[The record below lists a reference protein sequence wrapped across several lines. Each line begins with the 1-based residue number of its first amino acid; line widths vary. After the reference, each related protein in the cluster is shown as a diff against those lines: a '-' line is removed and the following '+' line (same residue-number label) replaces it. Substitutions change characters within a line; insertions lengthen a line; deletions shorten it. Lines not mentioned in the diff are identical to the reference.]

1 MAHSQWTS
9 FVDLFDGA
17 VDSNANL
24 SSSQKLFYLKGL
36 LTGEAKRLSAITITD
51 ANYGEARTMLLQERY
66 ENRRAIVREHI
77 SSIVT
82 ASTAT
87 KEAGSLRN
95 LMQTAD
101 EHRRALE
108 ALGLNMDEMDIYTV
122 YHVEKTDAESRREWE
137 LEHSGTD
144 LLKYEDLH
152 KFLITRCRALEAAH
166 GSKQSTNRG
175 IEFGQAQSG
184 GKRNHSLSVT
194 QTNKGPQCKQA
205 HGLYACDD
213 FKKTVDNR
221 RNFVKDKGLCFNC
234 LRSGQTAKDCSMKKC
249 KLCTK
254 SHNTMLHINQNNVAA
269 SVASDE
275 TTKTSTCT

>member
-1 MAHSQWTS
+1 MNLEIQGLTNI
-9 FVDLFDGA
+9 DEIDGEIA
-17 VDSNANL
+17 
-24 SSSQKLFYLKGL
+24 SSEDYDAKIELVW
-36 LTGEAKRLSAITITD
+36 AKRLPSAITITD
-51 ANYGEARTMLLQERY
+51 ANYGEARTMLQERY

-87 KEAGSLRN
+87 KEAGSFRN

-122 YHVEKTDAESRREWE
+122 YHAVEKMDAESRREWE
-137 LEHSGTD
+137 LEHPGTD

-175 IEFGQAQSG
+175 IEFGQTQSD

-194 QTNKGPQCKQA
+194 QTNNCPQCKQA
-205 HGLYACDD
+205 HGLFACDE
-213 FKKTVDNR
+213 FKKKTVDNR
-221 RNFVKDKGLCFNC
+221 RKFVRDEGLCFNC
-234 LRSGQTAKDCSMKKC
+234 LRSGHTAKDCSSMKKC
-249 KLCTK
+249 KLCNK
-254 SHNTMLHINQNNVAA
+254 SQHDVAYE
-269 SVASDE
+269 SKQCCRISGQR
-275 TTKTSTCT
+275 